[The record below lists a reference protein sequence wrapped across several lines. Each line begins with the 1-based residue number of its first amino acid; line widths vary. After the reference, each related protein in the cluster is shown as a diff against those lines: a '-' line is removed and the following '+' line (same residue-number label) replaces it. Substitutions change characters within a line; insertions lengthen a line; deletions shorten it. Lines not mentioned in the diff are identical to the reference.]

1 MFPVRI
7 DAKMCDVIQEKK
19 DGVVTNQ
26 YVLYKKDGSM
36 VLIGVDTIVLA
47 DIDTKIAKL
56 EAQKV
61 ELTAVAVPTIKEIVK

>member
-7 DAKMCDVIQEKK
+7 DSKMCDVIQEKK

-26 YVLYKKDGSM
+26 YVLYKKDGTM
-36 VLIGVDTIVLA
+36 VLIGAETIVLA